1 MPTSI
6 IDGEKLH
13 YHDHRGALQPKAPP
27 LVLVHGAGGN
37 LMHWPGELRRLPD
50 HEVFAL
56 DLPGH
61 GRSGGPG
68 RTEIGAYTEIVREF
82 ADALKLP
89 AFVLGG
95 HSMGG
100 AIALEFALR
109 YGGRLA
115 GLILVGTGA
124 RLRVAP
130 EILRGIEDDFAG
142 TTALLAEWAHGE
154 HVDPNLQRIY
164 LRRLREVDPQVLSGD
179 FVACDAFD
187 RRADVAAITVPALI
201 LCGAADRMT
210 PARYSQF
217 LATQMPDAR
226 LIILPGAGHMAMLEP
241 LSRSALVAAIMQFA
255 ETLA

>member
-13 YHDHRGALQPKAPP
+13 YQHHLGALQPKAPP

-37 LMHWPGELRRLPD
+37 GMHWPGELRRLPD
-50 HEVFAL
+50 HEVYAL

-61 GRSGGPG
+61 GRSGGRG
-68 RTEIGAYTEIVREF
+68 RTEIGVYTEVVREF

-130 EILRGIEDDFAG
+130 EILTGIQNNIEG
-142 TTALLAEWAHGE
+142 TIALLAEWAHGE
-154 HVDPNLQRIY
+154 HIDPNLQRIY
-164 LRRLREVDPQVLSGD
+164 LRRLREVDPRVLAGD
-179 FVACDAFD
+179 FLACDAFD
-187 RRADVAAITVPALI
+187 RRADVAAITMPTLI

-210 PARYSQF
+210 PVKYSQF
-217 LATQMPDAR
+217 LATQMPGAR
-226 LIILPGAGHMAMLEP
+226 LSILSGAGHMVMLEP
-241 LSRSALVAAIMQFA
+241 HSRPALVAAIMQFV
-255 ETLA
+255 ETLP